1 MSTYSIIH
9 ARGQATSRGDVA
21 PLPWI
26 DHVPYTFKPYNSQLP
41 FVIQTM
47 SYSDTNRA
55 FYMEERKILPYRLDI
70 EELSI
75 SG

>member
-1 MSTYSIIH
+1 
-9 ARGQATSRGDVA
+9 
-21 PLPWI
+21 
-26 DHVPYTFKPYNSQLP
+26 
-41 FVIQTM
+41 M